1 MSDAS
6 VAPQLTTESF
16 EEFLE
21 SATPGLCRA
30 FVARY
35 GTELG
40 NEASSDAIAWAWE
53 HRQELQSKGN
63 PIGYLFRV
71 GQTSVRAQTRRRRR
85 FALPVED
92 RSDAAPSDAGP
103 ELHTALERLSGD
115 QRVAVLMVHAH
126 GYSYAETAATL
137 DISVA
142 AVRNH
147 VHRGMQ
153 RLRRHME
160 D

>member
-6 VAPQLTTESF
+6 VAPRLTTESF

-21 SATPGLCRA
+21 SATPGLRRA

-53 HRQELQSKGN
+53 HRQELQSMGN

-92 RSDAAPSDAGP
+92 RTSTPTDAGP
-103 ELHTALERLSGD
+103 ELHTALERLTPD

-137 DISVA
+137 DVSVA

-160 D
+160 E